1 MEREQFKVLVKAMKA
16 VYAQPTF
23 IPDQDAFNV
32 WFALLGDL
40 PYKQAELAVQKH
52 MATEKFPP
60 TIADIREKAEQI
72 TSVKET
78 EMSELEAWAIVRKA
92 IGRSNYYAEEEFEK
106 LPEACKMAVGN
117 PSNLQG
123 KVEEDLQG
131 AVGDASVEGSANVTF
146 SDVTADT
153 SMEDGIGDI
162 EPDFGVIG
170 KDGSLTTNMFP
181 IPIPKGEYYLGRL
194 VSGLKI
200 NISGGSHG
208 GHNSGNGSH
217 EHSVTLP
224 KVKAG
229 DTVLVTWV
237 KNTPVVVDV
246 VKKS

>member
-1 MEREQFKVLVKAMKA
+1 MANTAGGNPGMNKLARVL
-16 VYAQPTF
+16 QQR
-23 IPDQDAFNV
+23 I
-32 WFALLGDL
+32 
-40 PYKQAELAVQKH
+40 
-52 MATEKFPP
+52 
-60 TIADIREKAEQI
+60 
-72 TSVKET
+72 KET
-78 EMSELEAWAIVRKA
+78 
-92 IGRSNYYAEEEFEK
+92 
-106 LPEACKMAVGN
+106 
-117 PSNLQG
+117 
-123 KVEEDLQG
+123 
-131 AVGDASVEGSANVTF
+131 
-146 SDVTADT
+146 
-153 SMEDGIGDI
+153 MEDGIGDI

>member
-1 MEREQFKVLVKAMKA
+1 MEINVIGGALYTQDGKKIADVKDSSIMLV
-16 VYAQPTF
+16 
-23 IPDQDAFNV
+23 DE
-32 WFALLGDL
+32 
-40 PYKQAELAVQKH
+40 PYKQR
-52 MATEKFPP
+52 T
-60 TIADIREKAEQI
+60 
-72 TSVKET
+72 
-78 EMSELEAWAIVRKA
+78 
-92 IGRSNYYAEEEFEK
+92 
-106 LPEACKMAVGN
+106 
-117 PSNLQG
+117 
-123 KVEEDLQG
+123 
-131 AVGDASVEGSANVTF
+131 
-146 SDVTADT
+146 
-153 SMEDGIGDI
+153 ME
-162 EPDFGVIG
+162 VAKNIG
-170 KDGSLTTNMFP
+170 KTHSITCQLAPYDMRMIYSFMYG

>member
-1 MEREQFKVLVKAMKA
+1 MADTAGGNPGMNKLARVL
-16 VYAQPTF
+16 QQR
-23 IPDQDAFNV
+23 I
-32 WFALLGDL
+32 
-40 PYKQAELAVQKH
+40 
-52 MATEKFPP
+52 
-60 TIADIREKAEQI
+60 
-72 TSVKET
+72 KET
-78 EMSELEAWAIVRKA
+78 
-92 IGRSNYYAEEEFEK
+92 
-106 LPEACKMAVGN
+106 
-117 PSNLQG
+117 
-123 KVEEDLQG
+123 
-131 AVGDASVEGSANVTF
+131 
-146 SDVTADT
+146 
-153 SMEDGIGDI
+153 MEDGIGDI

-200 NISGGSHG
+200 NISGGSH
-208 GHNSGNGSH
+208 

>member
-1 MEREQFKVLVKAMKA
+1 MADTAGGNPGMNKLARVL
-16 VYAQPTF
+16 QQR
-23 IPDQDAFNV
+23 I
-32 WFALLGDL
+32 
-40 PYKQAELAVQKH
+40 
-52 MATEKFPP
+52 
-60 TIADIREKAEQI
+60 
-72 TSVKET
+72 KET
-78 EMSELEAWAIVRKA
+78 M
-92 IGRSNYYAEEEFEK
+92 
-106 LPEACKMAVGN
+106 
-117 PSNLQG
+117 
-123 KVEEDLQG
+123 
-131 AVGDASVEGSANVTF
+131 
-146 SDVTADT
+146 
-153 SMEDGIGDI
+153 
-162 EPDFGVIG
+162 DFGVIG